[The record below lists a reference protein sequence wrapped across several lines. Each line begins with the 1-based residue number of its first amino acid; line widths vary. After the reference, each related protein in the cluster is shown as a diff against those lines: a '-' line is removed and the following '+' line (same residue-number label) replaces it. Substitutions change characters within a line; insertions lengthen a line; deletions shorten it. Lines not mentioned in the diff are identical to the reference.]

1 MRRPQGEQEVSK
13 PQLIPAVLRL
23 PFQLDVG
30 IILVPTGMTIVEL

>member
-13 PQLIPAVLRL
+13 PQLTPALLRL

-30 IILVPTGMTIVEL
+30 TILVPTGMTVAEL